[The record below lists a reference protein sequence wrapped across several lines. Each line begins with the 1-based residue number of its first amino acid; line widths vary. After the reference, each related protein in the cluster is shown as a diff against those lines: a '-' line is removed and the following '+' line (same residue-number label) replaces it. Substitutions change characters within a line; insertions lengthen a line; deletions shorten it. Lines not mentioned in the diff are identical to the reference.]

1 MNKQCEAN
9 QNILGDSWHLHQCVR
24 SINQHCILT
33 KNFFWNGGG
42 GPVTVKEEN
51 LPSLQQRHNN
61 HTAMPHQCH
70 NNATTRL
77 QQPNNN
83 ATAMCHHTRVPPST
97 RTCQHRRSLALSGL
111 HGQPICF
118 KTDQDYVNMPKIWNL
133 RKIMEIDYE
142 HNLLIARIT
151 LRHKHL

>member
-1 MNKQCEAN
+1 M
-9 QNILGDSWHLHQCVR
+9 
-24 SINQHCILT
+24 
-33 KNFFWNGGG
+33 
-42 GPVTVKEEN
+42 TVEEEN

-77 QQPNNN
+77 QQPNSN

-111 HGQPICF
+111 HGQPIYF
-118 KTDQDYVNMPKIWNL
+118 TMDQDYVNMPKIRNL
-133 RKIMEIDYE
+133 RKELEKDYE
-142 HNLLIARIT
+142 HKLLIAGIT
-151 LRHKHL
+151 LSISIFKNGFDKTLKVTI

>member
-1 MNKQCEAN
+1 MIIDICTNVLKAL
-9 QNILGDSWHLHQCVR
+9 IDTLHFDEKFFLEWWRRARDCKR
-24 SINQHCILT
+24 GESAFITT
-33 KNFFWNGGG
+33 K
-42 GPVTVKEEN
+42 
-51 LPSLQQRHNN
+51 LQQCHNN

-77 QQPNNN
+77 QQPNSN

-118 KTDQDYVNMPKIWNL
+118 KTDQDYVNMPKIRNL
-133 RKIMEIDYE
+133 RKIMEKDYE
-142 HNLLIARIT
+142 QNLLIAGII